1 MIWQISIKDGFR
13 TLNRNRKLI
22 IIALISVVF
31 GKIIDLIEQ
40 FTDKTLYELIAVSVR
55 TEKLQHALESAKT
68 GRFDETLRVLN
79 QMEYLNLEQPQFL
92 IIVASLLIAAFLIA
106 FYNDTGLAAL
116 IRDLLIKN
124 SYRSTQVIAYG
135 RMYFKPALIFK
146 GSFYLIAG
154 FVVVV
159 ISPIL
164 FFVYQ
169 MLASPILAWT
179 VIALCTLPLLV
190 IYVSFLSLGMKF
202 IIIEG
207 EQRVRAIYRLTK
219 SLMLDN
225 RWEVGICFFFMVLVT
240 VGSTIA
246 AYYLM
251 GSQLQFLIS
260 YSLSIFMLSYVTVLL
275 KITSFVFYLLIRDRQ
290 TLPINDTE
298 VANNG

>member
-1 MIWQISIKDGFR
+1 MIWQVSIKEGFT
-13 TLNRNRKLI
+13 TLNQNRKLI

-40 FTDKTLYELIAVSVR
+40 FTGKTLYELLAASVS
-55 TEKLQHALESAKT
+55 TEKLQHALESAQEA
-68 GRFDETLRVLN
+68 RFEEVWRVLN
-79 QMEYLNLEQPQFL
+79 HMEYLNLEQPQFL
-92 IIVASLLIAAFLIA
+92 ITVAGLLIAAFLIA

-116 IRDLLIKN
+116 IRDLLIRN
-124 SYRSTQVIAYG
+124 NYRSTQVVAYG
-135 RMYFKPALIFK
+135 RMYFKPAFTFK

-164 FFVYQ
+164 FLLYQ
-169 MLASPILAWT
+169 MLVFPILSWT
-179 VIALCTLPLLV
+179 VIAFCVLPLLV
-190 IYVSFLSLGMKF
+190 IYTSFLSLGMKF
-202 IIIEG
+202 IVIEG

-225 RWEVGICFFFMVLVT
+225 RWEVGACFLFMVLMT

-251 GSQLQFLIS
+251 GSRLQFLIS
-260 YSLSIFMLSYVTVLL
+260 YSLSIFILSYVTVFL
-275 KITSFVFYLLIRDRQ
+275 KITSFVFYLLIRDTQISSIHDRGGSQ
-290 TLPINDTE
+290 Q
-298 VANNG
+298 